1 MKFCPNLQHPT
12 EIVNKIVLRVLHKK
26 QAAVYTVPTK
36 FQKGLYKKPI
46 LYYND
51 INGERMEIQSVR
63 PGNVIQLV

>member
-1 MKFCPNLQHPT
+1 MKIRLNLQHRT
-12 EIVNKIVLRVLHKK
+12 EIVNKFVLRVLHKK
-26 QAAVYTVPTK
+26 WSAVYTVPTK